1 MFRSDLLRGKRV
13 LVTGGGTG
21 IGRAIAGRVA
31 ALGARVYIA
40 SRRGPVVEAAARE
53 IAEATGAEAT
63 GLVLDVRDPEQVES
77 LVARIW
83 NDGGALDGL
92 VNSAA
97 GNFIART
104 EDVSLN
110 GFHALTDIQFRGPF
124 YVTTACGRRWIA
136 AGAPA
141 SVVSIVDAGVWG
153 GGAFAVPATMAKAGL
168 NNMTQS
174 LAVEWGRHGIRLNA
188 IASGV
193 FRTEG
198 SATRLDPLSERGRNG
213 SDNPLGRIGELD
225 EIANLGAFLLAD
237 GVAFLTG
244 QTIAIDGGAFLATGA
259 TFTSL
264 ASLGDAEWAAIKDSA
279 KAATDAQKS
288 RRGERS

>member
-1 MFRSDLLRGKRV
+1 MFRPDLLKGKRI

-21 IGRAIAGRVA
+21 IGQAMATRFAQ
-31 ALGARVYIA
+31 LGARVYIA
-40 SRRGPVVEAAARE
+40 SRRGPVIEESARAM
-53 IAEATGAEAT
+53 AEATGAEVT
-63 GLVLDVRDPEQVES
+63 GLVVDVRFPDQVEA
-77 LVARIW
+77 LIETIW
-83 NDGGALDGL
+83 SDGGALTGL

-104 EDVSLN
+104 EDVTVN

-124 YVTTACGRRWIA
+124 YLTTACGRRWIRD
-136 AGAPA
+136 GAKA
-141 SVVSIVDAGVWG
+141 SVVSVVDAGVWG

-188 IASGV
+188 VASGV

-198 SATRLDPLSERGRNG
+198 SATRLDPLSERGWNG
-213 SDNPLGRIGELD
+213 ADNPMGRIGELE
-225 EIANLGAFLLAD
+225 EIGNLGAFLMAD

-244 QTIAIDGGAFLATGA
+244 QTIAIDGGAFLATGG

-264 ASLGDAEWAAIKDSA
+264 TSLGDDEWRAIRESSR
-279 KAATDAQKS
+279 AATDAQKAK
-288 RRGERS
+288 RS

>member
-1 MFRSDLLRGKRV
+1 MFKSDLLKGKRI

-21 IGRAIAGRVA
+21 IGQAMATRFAE
-31 ALGARVYIA
+31 LGARVYIA
-40 SRRGPVVEAAARE
+40 SRRKPVIEQSARM
-53 IAEATGAEAT
+53 IAETTGAHVT
-63 GLVLDVRDPEQVES
+63 GLVVDVRAADQVEA
-77 LVARIW
+77 VVEEIW
-83 NDGGALDGL
+83 SDGGPLTGL

-124 YVTTACGRRWIA
+124 YVTTACGRRWIRD
-136 AGAPA
+136 GVEA

-174 LAVEWGRHGIRLNA
+174 LAVEWGRYGIRLNA
-188 IASGV
+188 VACGV

-198 SATRLDPLSERGRNG
+198 SATRLDPLSEFGWNAA
-213 SDNPLGRIGELD
+213 DNPMGRIGELD
-225 EIANLGAFLLAD
+225 EIGNLGAFLMAD

-244 QTIAIDGGAFLATGA
+244 QTIAIDGGAFLASGG

-264 ASLGDAEWAAIKDSA
+264 MGLGDAEWRAIKEKSR
-279 KAATDAQKS
+279 AATDVQK
-288 RRGERS
+288 RQRS